1 MRVTILVLGA
11 SIGTSVL
18 ETSIGLA
25 MLVVLMCVIDVRCRV
40 SGSAGWFGLWERER
54 AGVSC

>member
-1 MRVTILVLGA
+1 MVLGA